1 MPASRNSIIFGVY
14 APALESND
22 ERLLSV
28 ASGSS
33 GQMPPGLRL
42 AWSVSDGGR
51 FIPSPQRDAWLREEA
66 VHEELPRPRDGGV
79 GHLVTLIGWER
90 PAVLSPG
97 GRAQFEVHAKW
108 PLGAVDSA
116 AATELLERVA
126 EGVRAYWGHA
136 TPNDMVAGME
146 PRVPPPGRSIP
157 ERSEDTRSPG
167 VPWHLGWLNYWSA
180 AAARSLGFP
189 DPSRDADLLSRAKRT
204 ATGGWMVRLTETPL
218 DLGNPTHIDALLRGY
233 KRFPRM
239 GGAPIDRAFSG
250 AS

>member
-1 MPASRNSIIFGVY
+1 MTASRKSIIFGVY
-14 APALESND
+14 APELESND
-22 ERLLSV
+22 ERILSV
-28 ASGSS
+28 ASGP
-33 GQMPPGLRL
+33 GHAPAGLRL
-42 AWSVSDGGR
+42 AWSVSHEGR
-51 FIPSPQRDAWLREEA
+51 FIPSPQREAWLREEA
-66 VHEELPRPRDGGV
+66 VHARDAGA

-90 PAVLSPG
+90 PAALSPG

-116 AATELLERVA
+116 AAEELLERVA

-146 PRVPPPGRSIP
+146 PRVPPPGRSMP

-167 VPWHLGWLNYWSA
+167 IPWHLGWLNYWSA

-189 DPSRDADLLSRAKRT
+189 DPSRDADLLSRARRT
-204 ATGGWMVRLTETPL
+204 ATGGWLVRLTEMPL

-239 GGAPIDRAFSG
+239 GGAPIDRTFNG